1 MEQQVEEL
9 RSARDGRTV
18 AYTKF
23 LNDYRKDQVKIVYG
37 FVEAKEDLSLYSSCI
52 CNELPS
58 NSNVHLISCGGKYN
72 VRDTYNLIDW
82 TKYSKHRICFFRDRD
97 LSDYIE
103 DGKDLCERENC
114 YVTDGYSIENS
125 LITENLL
132 RRLLREVLGYQDDSL
147 NVIDEIVEKFIQ
159 DKNEFENQ
167 LKNVMSH
174 IIYWKKNGIQTP
186 LNTISIKGF
195 VDISNSN
202 VDPSNINIVY
212 KKPEDKLHYI
222 YSKANVDLSKCD
234 ITEIA
239 SIEAFISTGDK
250 FRNIIRGHFL
260 SEFFMH
266 YCNCIKKCKQ
276 ELSLKLDVNNI
287 IAPRCEK
294 IESLSNFIKNTYLT
308 YYKQNGLISN

>member
-1 MEQQVEEL
+1 MGQHVEEL
-9 RSARDGRTV
+9 RGAREGLTV
-18 AYTKF
+18 AYTQF
-23 LNDYRKDQVKIVYG
+23 LNDYKKDQVEIVYG

-52 CNELPS
+52 YNELPS
-58 NSNVHLISCGGKYN
+58 NAIIHLIPCRGKYK
-72 VRDTYNLIDW
+72 VRDTYNLIEW
-82 TKYSKHRICFFRDRD
+82 TKHSKHRSCLFRDRD

-103 DGKDLCERENC
+103 DGKDLCECENC

-125 LITENLL
+125 LITKNLL
-132 RRLLREVLGYQDDSL
+132 RRLLREVLGYQSDSYE
-147 NVIDEIVEKFIQ
+147 VTDEIVKKFIQ
-159 DKNEFENQ
+159 DKIEFENQ

-174 IIYWKKNGIQTP
+174 IIYWKMNDIVSP
-186 LNTISIKGF
+186 LDTISVKGF

-202 VDPSNINIVY
+202 IVY
-212 KKPEDKLHYI
+212 KTPEDKLTYI
-222 YSKANVDLSKCD
+222 YSKAKVDFSKCD

-239 SIEAFISTGDK
+239 SIESSISTDDK

-266 YCNCIKKCKQ
+266 YCNCIKKCQQ

-294 IESLSNFIKNTYLT
+294 IESLSNFIKNTYLV
-308 YYKQNGLISN
+308 YYSQVGIFLI

>member
-23 LNDYRKDQVKIVYG
+23 LNDYKKDKVEIVYG

-52 CNELPS
+52 YNELPS
-58 NSNVHLISCGGKYN
+58 NAIIHLIPCSGKYK
-72 VRDTYNLIDW
+72 VRDTYKLIDW
-82 TKYSKHRICFFRDRD
+82 STCSKHRICFFRDRD

-103 DGKDLCERENC
+103 DGEDLCERENC

-147 NVIDEIVEKFIQ
+147 DVTDEIVEKFIQ

-174 IIYWKKNGIQTP
+174 IIYWKMNDIPSP
-186 LNTISIKGF
+186 LNTISVKGF
-195 VDISNSN
+195 VDISNS
-202 VDPSNINIVY
+202 NIVY
-212 KKPEDKLHYI
+212 KKPEDKLQYI

-239 SIEAFISTGDK
+239 SIEASISTDDK

-266 YCNCIKKCKQ
+266 YCNCIKKCQQK
-276 ELSLKLDVNNI
+276 LSLKLDVNNI